1 MDYDAARSRAR
12 EAEASLSL
20 SEPVSLASIQAHLER
35 QRNRSIVIKP
45 IEGATNKV
53 CGLWFGLDHM
63 DLILHARAASEVHR
77 QQIILH
83 EFAHMILR
91 HEQETMSAEYA
102 GTFFPD
108 LDPERVVKALKR
120 TDFLDEL
127 EVTAELLADRMA
139 ALIRRSQDRAGGQ
152 PGNFSSVFG

>member
-12 EAEASLSL
+12 EAEAGLRL

-35 QRNRSIVIKP
+35 QRGRKIVIRP
-45 IEGATNKV
+45 IEGATDKV
-53 CGLWFGLDHM
+53 CGLWFGLDYM

-77 QQIILH
+77 QQIVLH
-83 EFAHMILR
+83 EFAHMVLR
-91 HEQETMSAEYA
+91 HELDTVSAEYA

-127 EVTAELLADRMA
+127 EVTAELLADRLA
-139 ALIRRSQDRAGGQ
+139 ARIRNSQDRAGGQ

>member
-1 MDYDAARSRAR
+1 MDYDAARSRAQ
-12 EAEASLSL
+12 EAETGLRL
-20 SEPVSLASIQAHLER
+20 SEPVSLASLQRHLER
-35 QRNRSIVIKP
+35 LRDRKIVINP
-45 IEGATNKV
+45 IEGPTDKV

-91 HEQETMSAEYA
+91 HEQDTVSAEYA

-127 EVTAELLADRMA
+127 EVTAELLADRLA
-139 ALIRRSQDRAGGQ
+139 ARIRSSQDRSGGQ